1 MATVAPASTGTPP
14 AGCSPDRRPGS
25 KGQPLVLTRPD
36 PMPPSAPTPPAAPA
50 APPPTLSDDLRS
62 VLARAAGGPMTV
74 AGIVD
79 VLKDRGFNI
88 LIIFMALPFC
98 QPVTPPGMSTPFGLV
113 MLLLGLRIA
122 LRQPPWLPARLMQVE
137 VGFATL
143 QKVIQIGLKVAG
155 WLEKLVHPRLG
166 GLVRP
171 ALMQRVNGLA
181 IVISAAVF
189 MLPLPIPLSNTFPAW
204 AILLVALGMIEED
217 GAAVIAGYLVS
228 LVGMVYIGGVFWL
241 GAEGLSRLFG

>member
-1 MATVAPASTGTPP
+1 M
-14 AGCSPDRRPGS
+14 SPVSG
-25 KGQPLVLTRPD
+25 
-36 PMPPSAPTPPAAPA
+36 AAA
-50 APPPTLSDDLRS
+50 APTLSDDLRR
-62 VLARAAGGPMTV
+62 VLARAAGAPMTV
-74 AGIVD
+74 AQIVE

-122 LRQPPWLPARLMQVE
+122 LRQPPWLPARLMKVE
-137 VGFATL
+137 VGFAAL
-143 QKVIQIGLKVAG
+143 QKVIQIGLKIAG

-166 GLVRP
+166 GMVRSAP
-171 ALMQRVNGLA
+171 MQRLNGLA

-204 AILLVALGMIEED
+204 GILLVALGMIEED

-228 LVGMVYIGGVFWL
+228 LVGMVYIGGVIWL
-241 GAEGLSRLFG
+241 GAEGLGRLFG